1 MCDSLYNRLGALGGV
16 AGLEDSG
23 TNEHTVDAQLH
34 HQRCICGRRH
44 TTCGKVHDGQASQHL
59 RLTHQLNGSA
69 DFLGVHV
76 QLVVVHR
83 LEPADLSLHGPTVTD
98 GLYHIAGSCLSL
110 GADHGCSLRNA
121 AKGLSEIAATAHERN
136 GEVVLVDVM
145 HVISGRED
153 LRLIDVIYANGFQN
167 LGFHKVTDT
176 RLGHDRDSHGFLD
189 FLDHGRVAH
198 ACHSP
203 LLPDVR
209 WHAFQCLLHTPLSA
223 VALDGQHL
231 RLIWMTVPCRVAS
244 WNRRTEREDSFFCG
258 YTYHHCNSTG
268 FLRNACLFDV
278 DNVHD
283 DPTLEHLGESDL
295 QRAHDAVSRRHPS
308 FVRVVCARVSCIL
321 RS

>member
-209 WHAFQCLLHTPLSA
+209 WHAFQC
-223 VALDGQHL
+223 
-231 RLIWMTVPCRVAS
+231 
-244 WNRRTEREDSFFCG
+244 
-258 YTYHHCNSTG
+258 HHCNSTG